1 MGSMDYSLLLAAGK
15 SGLDLILPATAELVW
30 GAICFAIVAFLL
42 AKFAF
47 PRIKQTIDARER
59 AIQGSHE
66 EAEQARDEAKRL
78 LDEYKGQLA
87 EARSEANRIIE
98 EGRQSAEQ
106 VRKELVAR
114 AESDADGIVARAR
127 EQIQQERQRTIQELQ
142 SQIGSMSIELA
153 EKVVGRSLDGSTQ
166 RDLVD
171 AYINQVAS
179 MESSN
184 GGSSNGG
191 ASS

>member
-1 MGSMDYSLLLAAGK
+1 MDHSLLLAAGQ
-15 SGLDLILPATAELVW
+15 GGIHLILPATAELVW

-42 AKFAF
+42 ARFAF
-47 PRIKQTIDARER
+47 PRIRETIEARER
-59 AIQGSHE
+59 AIRGSHE
-66 EAEQARDEAKRL
+66 EAERARDEAKQL
-78 LDEYKGQLA
+78 LEEYRGQLA
-87 EARSEANRIIE
+87 ESRSEANRIIE

-114 AESDADGIVARAR
+114 AESDAEGIVARAR

-142 SQIGSMSIELA
+142 SQIGAMSIELA

-171 AYINQVAS
+171 AYISQVTS
-179 MESSN
+179 MGGSN
-184 GGSSNGG
+184 GTPDGG
-191 ASS
+191 AAS